1 MDTKLNNG
9 GFVLNSRG
17 LPYAVLDA
25 EELAQRAYIRLAVR
39 RGSFALDPQ
48 LGSDLH
54 RLPRGTAE
62 ALAPLA
68 ADYVRQALAPLPAV
82 TVQEVGCRYDS
93 AADAI
98 TATVTLRIDRQLYEM
113 EVTA

>member
-9 GFVLNSRG
+9 GFVLNRRG
-17 LPYAVLDA
+17 LPYAITGA
-25 EELAQRAYIRLAVR
+25 EELAQRAYIRLTVR
-39 RGSFALDPQ
+39 RGSFPLDPQ

-54 RLPRGTAE
+54 KLPRGDAQS
-62 ALAPLA
+62 LSQLA

-82 TVQEVGCRYDS
+82 TVKEFSCRYDS
-93 AADAI
+93 TTDAI
-98 TATVTLRIDRQLYEM
+98 VANITLGAAGQLYEM